1 MLGIGR
7 IKRVVSGSEYR
18 ITCNVLTPVIKGHAP
33 RVGAC
38 MCTERGEAVKF
49 RFPCEPSAVL
59 LSDGSVRSLNLGM
72 VKDGFPKDEVTIR
85 GPGKVVKS
93 MVRVLATEPGQDGF
107 PVVRLAVPIGVFE
120 EAHVRF
126 FGDIY
131 SSVSEFEGQGDVQP
145 FGPNRAFV
153 SLSILIEILEDDD
166 FVIRGATGV
175 DVRIGRG
182 ATDP

>member
-1 MLGIGR
+1 M
-7 IKRVVSGSEYR
+7 VSGSEDR
-18 ITCNVLTPVIKGHAP
+18 IARNVLTPVVKGHPP

-38 MCTERGEAVKF
+38 MRTERSQSVKF

-107 PVVRLAVPIGVFE
+107 PVVRLAVAIGVFE
-120 EAHVRF
+120 EAHMGF

-131 SSVSEFEGQGDVQP
+131 SSVSK
-145 FGPNRAFV
+145 
-153 SLSILIEILEDDD
+153 LK
-166 FVIRGATGV
+166 
-175 DVRIGRG
+175 
-182 ATDP
+182 